1 MAESVQNLKK
11 RLKSVANINKITK
24 AMELVAATKMRRSQE
39 IALASRPYAFAA
51 LDLLANLTLLPAL
64 SGVEGE
70 KPELLKQRKVKK
82 VLFVLVASDKGLAGA
97 FNSAL
102 FRKFEQHIAEHKEK
116 YKNEEKIFIAVGE
129 KAFQYLYKKE
139 WNVAKKFTQV
149 GDYTATQQIQP
160 LTDFIVAGY
169 LEKKWDRVVVF
180 ATHFTSALKQEPLV
194 RRVLPIDFDHIK
206 EIVQEITPTT
216 GRFAEMIKEQNLSFA
231 NGNKKEK
238 EYLIEPS
245 PAKVLE
251 NLAKHLL
258 FMQVYHVILEANASE
273 HSARRLAMKT
283 ASDNASDLG
292 QVLNLQ
298 YNKVRQA
305 SITNQIIEISAG
317 AEAQT

>member
-51 LDLLANLTLLPAL
+51 LDLLANLTLLEK
-64 SGVEGE
+64 SKNVE
-70 KPELLKQRKVKK
+70 KPELLKQRKIKK
-82 VLFVLVASDKGLAGA
+82 VMFVLVASDKGLAGA
-97 FNSAL
+97 FNSSL
-102 FRKFEQHIAEHKEK
+102 FRKFEKYLLEHDAK
-116 YKNEEKIFIAVGE
+116 YQEEKVFLAVGE
-129 KAFQYLYKKE
+129 KSFQYLNKK
-139 WNVAKKFTQV
+139 NVTVAKKFVSV
-149 GDYTATQQIQP
+149 GDFTTPEQVQP
-160 LTDFIVAGY
+160 VADFLVNGY
-169 LEKKWDRVVVF
+169 LEKQWDRVVIF
-180 ATHFTSALKQEPLV
+180 STHFKSALKQEPMV
-194 RRVLPIDFDHIK
+194 RRVLPISFDYIK
-206 EIVQEITPTT
+206 ETIQEIIPTT
-216 GRFAEMIKEQNLSFA
+216 GKFAEIIKEQNLAFTA
-231 NGNKKEK
+231 AKKPAD
-238 EYLIEPS
+238 YLIEPS

-292 QVLNLQ
+292 QALNLQ

-305 SITNQIIEISAG
+305 GITNQIIEISAG
-317 AEAQT
+317 AEAQA